1 MTVTLNEGLAYTFAG
16 LRKSR
21 KALRRLVESLT
32 LEQYAM
38 KHDWCGAKSVK
49 GSLTHIVDCEL
60 LWVQGVLLSGTVFKF
75 AGDCALSLG
84 FDSIPTNPG
93 ALYAPEYGLAD
104 AREKLFSFQD
114 VVSDATARL
123 IDEIDLWTP
132 KEYTLPWN
140 PEARETFRPW
150 YVLNHVITHEFHHK
164 GQIVGMCRA
173 MGITEIPE
181 TDLA

>member
-1 MTVTLNEGLAYTFAG
+1 MTASLNEGLAYTFAG
-16 LRKSR
+16 MRRSRKS
-21 KALRRLVESLT
+21 LRRLVNSLT
-32 LEQYAM
+32 PEQYSL
-38 KHDWCGAKSVK
+38 KHDWCGAESVM

-60 LWVQGVLLSGTVFKF
+60 LWVQGVILQTKSFEFVRDG
-75 AGDCALSLG
+75 GHPLG
-84 FDSIPTNPG
+84 FTAMPTTPG
-93 ALYAPEYGLAD
+93 ALYAPAYGLAD
-104 AREKLFSFQD
+104 DMEKLFAFQD

-123 IDEIDLWTP
+123 INEIDLWTP
-132 KEYTLPWN
+132 REYTFPWE

-150 YVLNHVITHEFHHK
+150 YILNHVITHEFHHK